1 MSRLAAGVAARERSL
16 DPRGYSTQ
24 NGESM
29 VPKGTALSTV
39 MDARGASLVGGV
51 VVVVGLIIS
60 LLLVTQ
66 S

>member
-1 MSRLAAGVAARERSL
+1 
-16 DPRGYSTQ
+16 
-24 NGESM
+24 M